1 MNEELKKRFE
11 YHELNED
18 QIELIE
24 ELRTRFIELAQFVD
38 SNCPVS
44 REKSL
49 ALTQLETAMFYVN
62 ASVSRYS

>member
-11 YHELNED
+11 YHELDEN
-18 QIELIE
+18 QLELVE

-49 ALTQLETAMFYVN
+49 CLSALEV
-62 ASVSRYS
+62 ASFHANSSIARYP

>member
-11 YHELNED
+11 YHELTEE
-18 QIELIE
+18 QLELVE

-49 ALTQLETAMFYVN
+49 CLTNLETAMFYIN
-62 ASVSRYS
+62 ASVARYS